1 MSLML
6 TANTQLVAAVLRGAE
21 GGEESSVL
29 GAIAATRSL
38 VVVVDDILH
47 SLVHRAR
54 AEGHTWAE
62 VGEVLHVSRQ
72 AAFQRFGG
80 SGPVRAA
87 EVTVTAPLPHAADR
101 ALAVLDD
108 FATERWKD
116 LYDRFS
122 ARMRAAVPEEVSRSA
137 RARIEQNWGEFLGFG
152 APVVTVRDG
161 LTFVDVP
168 ISLERGELNGRVA
181 FNADGEV
188 AGLLA
193 SPSDD
198 T

>member
-1 MSLML
+1 MSLLL
-6 TANTQLVAAVLRGAE
+6 TTNAQLVAAVLRGDDD
-21 GGEESSVL
+21 GDDSTVF

-38 VVVVDDILH
+38 VALVDDILH
-47 SLVHRAR
+47 SLVQQAR

-80 SGPVRAA
+80 SASVSPPDG
-87 EVTVTAPLPHAADR
+87 TVTAPLPQAAEK
-101 ALAVLDD
+101 ALAVLGD
-108 FATERWKD
+108 FVAERWEE
-116 LYDRFS
+116 LYARFS
-122 ARMRAAVPEEVSRSA
+122 ARMRVAVPEAVSRSA
-137 RARIEQNWGEFLGFG
+137 HERIEQGWGEFLEFG
-152 APVVTVRDG
+152 TPDVKVRDG
-161 LTFVDVP
+161 LTVVDVP
-168 ISLERGELNGRVA
+168 IALERGDLNGRVA

-193 SPSDD
+193 SPPD